1 MGSRET
7 KGQLELEALKFFAKH
22 DFERSSLNDIAEAL
36 GVTKGAIYHYFKGKD
51 DLFRASVMHLF
62 NLMEEWFLDS
72 FRQTR
77 SFRSFMQNLFRM
89 EETLNQMGEET
100 GLMEALSEYRNVLY
114 LLLASLKKFP
124 ELQERVDEIYNT
136 FRGNLVDTMDAAATQ
151 GEIRDDV
158 DIEAIAYEI
167 TAFYE
172 GALLLGALNDRKD
185 YVVLGPRVCEAIW
198 ARIAPVG
205 LTEAEA
211 SS

>member
-1 MGSRET
+1 
-7 KGQLELEALKFFAKH
+7 
-22 DFERSSLNDIAEAL
+22 
-36 GVTKGAIYHYFKGKD
+36 
-51 DLFRASVMHLF
+51 
-62 NLMEEWFLDS
+62 
-72 FRQTR
+72 
-77 SFRSFMQNLFRM
+77 
-89 EETLNQMGEET
+89 
-100 GLMEALSEYRNVLY
+100 
-114 LLLASLKKFP
+114 
-124 ELQERVDEIYNT
+124 
-136 FRGNLVDTMDAAATQ
+136 MDAATTQ

-205 LTEAEA
+205 LTETEA